1 MNTARRRHHGQNG
14 HHEETNGHSQD
25 SIHSKHSMKGGST
38 AFSGRMLPGAFP
50 RESPWLISPRHKRY
64 MLAIFLVFMTGTFLI
79 PNRIFFGT
87 ISNEDVPGVKV
98 PGASGDGSSN
108 HHKYAVVI
116 DAGSTGSRVHIFKFA
131 KGIKGDLELES
142 DDFDQL
148 KPGLSAYADKPEQGA
163 QSLKPLLERA
173 MKAVPSEMHSSTPI
187 MVGATAG
194 LRLLPDGK
202 ADVILDHVKS
212 FLEEYPFVSG
222 KDAVT
227 ILSGQSEGAFAWLT
241 LNYLLGNLGKPYDE
255 TVAAID
261 LGGGSVQQA
270 FAMGPTEIKEAP
282 KPDYITKLKGGGK
295 EYSVYVHSYLGYGL
309 MAARAA
315 VLEIDPN
322 GPEDESHPCIHEG
335 YKGQYSYGE
344 DVYQAEGKESV
355 GAQYDQCMATVLTA
369 LNRDEKCGAPQ
380 PQCAFGGAWMGSR
393 IPDVFYVSSYFY
405 DRAADAG
412 LLDEKDAHAVVSP
425 RLFKDMAEDV
435 CDLDLKS
442 VQSKYDRVQEEHS
455 PYFCLDLTYAHTL
468 LTGGFNIPDE
478 QEIVLVKQVKYR
490 GDYGMYHNENLIPMS
505 LAPTDY
511 LTIPHSLSC
520 AVEVAWALGA
530 GINLLS

>member
-1 MNTARRRHHGQNG
+1 MVRRRTTDGSITQLHDSSTTNNPHHRK
-14 HHEETNGHSQD
+14 TD
-25 SIHSKHSMKGGST
+25 MKGSAYGQFGTNANYHRGLS
-38 AFSGRMLPGAFP
+38 SLGRN
-50 RESPWLISPRHKRY
+50 RVRLILVV
-64 MLAIFLVFMTGTFLI
+64 LAVFLIGTFLI
-79 PNRIFFGT
+79 PGRIFSRDDSG
-87 ISNEDVPGVKV
+87 IQRGRVAGQD
-98 PGASGDGSSN
+98 GAAGGN
-108 HHKYAVVI
+108 HRFAVVI
-116 DAGSTGSRVHIFKFA
+116 DAGSTGSRVHVFKFLETN
-131 KGIKGDLELES
+131 KGDLELK
-142 DDFDQL
+142 FDEFEQL
-148 KPGLSAYADKPEQGA
+148 KPGLSAYADEPKEA
-163 QSLKPLLERA
+163 ALSLKPLLE
-173 MKAVPSEMHSSTPI
+173 KALKVVPKSVQSSTPI

-202 ADVILDHVKS
+202 ADIILDHVRKYMK
-212 FLEEYPFVSG
+212 EYPFKSTA
-222 KDAVT
+222 DDVT

-282 KPDYITKLKGGGK
+282 KEDYITTLKGGGK
-295 EYSVYVHSYLGYGL
+295 DYNVYVHSYLGYGL

-322 GPEDESHPCIHEG
+322 GPDDDSHPCIHEG
-335 YKGQYSYGE
+335 YKGKYQYGE
-344 DVYQAEGKESV
+344 EVYQARGKESI

-380 PQCAFGGAWMGSR
+380 PQCSFQGAWRGSR
-393 IPDVFYVSSYFY
+393 IPDIFYVSSYFW

-412 LLDEKDAHAVVSP
+412 ILDDDKDTHAVVSP
-425 RLFKDMAEDV
+425 KDFKEMAEDV
-435 CDLDLKS
+435 CDLDVKS
-442 VQSKYDRVQEEHS
+442 VKSRYSRVQEEHS

-478 QEIVLVKQVKYR
+478 QDITLVKKVKYK
-490 GDYGMYHNENLIPMS
+490 GDY
-505 LAPTDY
+505 
-511 LTIPHSLSC
+511 
-520 AVEVAWALGA
+520 VEVAWALGA